1 MLPDYT
7 KSVRFN
13 MCPISLIDNTV
24 KSAIIPLRGQDSV
37 CDRHYS

>member
-13 MCPISLIDNTV
+13 MCPISLIDNTWAT
-24 KSAIIPLRGQDSV
+24 KAKKTAYLKANSV
-37 CDRHYS
+37 T